1 MIAIA
6 RVTAE
11 GQTVIPPE
19 IREALH
25 VGPGDSLVWEIGPDG
40 EARVRRVQLPEED
53 DYLKALETTLM
64 EWLSPWDEDA
74 YRDL

>member
-6 RVTAE
+6 RVTDA
-11 GQTVIPPE
+11 GQTTIPPE

-25 VGPGDSLVWEIGPDG
+25 VEPGDSLVWEIGPDG
-40 EARVRRVQLPEED
+40 EARVRRVKCPDD
-53 DYLKALETTLM
+53 DYLKSLESTLL
-64 EWLSPWDEDA
+64 EWLSPWDEEA